1 MRKFLLVLLL
11 GFSGISLFGVSVNWV
26 SAYDKLSVLSFGKK
40 ESLKESIEIADDEIP
55 NNEEID
61 YIFYSRDYGEFQ
73 AFINLRNA
81 SYIRFV
87 KDYKDKCTKL
97 VTVFRDY
104 TMEFSTDSKADYPF
118 ADIEINGRIL
128 MLTDGTGW
136 DVDGYLAID
145 ESMENIPYLFSNGT
159 LKLSKFEDHA
169 EKGYYDYYGDYIKT
183 EEAKEYQWCEVLIGK
198 NIGVLTFMKNGI
210 GINSSYATPTY
221 SKVDDMGIY

>member
-81 SYIRFV
+81 SCIRFV

-136 DVDGYLAID
+136 DVEID
-145 ESMENIPYLFSNGT
+145 DNTEIKIIPYLFSNGT
-159 LKLSKFEDHA
+159 LKLSKFEHHA
-169 EKGYYDYYGDYIKT
+169 EKGYYNYYDNYIKT
-183 EEAKEYQWCEVLIGK
+183 QEAKEYQWCEVLIGK

-221 SKVDDMGIY
+221 SKVGDIE